1 MEIKKLNIII
11 TLGFIAII
19 GILIAQLLWTRQA
32 YNLEDKKF
40 NQTVNIALLEVV
52 EKLSGGKAAF
62 NESPVQNISNDYY
75 VVNLNNEFHPAVL
88 EHYLKTEF
96 NHFQINTDY
105 VYALYNCHSDK
116 MIYGKYVLKNQED
129 SENRIIKFPKHKN
142 LVYYFSIRFPEK
154 TTYLISSLRFW
165 YLLTFALI
173 IILLVYVYSIYTIIQ
188 QKKFSELQRD
198 FINNMTHEF
207 KTPLSSI
214 LLASEALTNQDTIK
228 VNPKLQTYTS
238 IITDQSHKLNNHIE
252 KILNIARNDASG
264 LSLKLQKIV
273 LLPFI
278 QEITNTVKQKNDNI
292 SIQIEVEHTIAV
304 LADEFHFANVIYNIL
319 DNSIK
324 YCKTEPSIIIS
335 SFKDSKGLYLKFK
348 DNGMGIPSKNIPY
361 IFDKFYR
368 VNTKKSDEIN
378 GFGLG
383 LFYVKKVVQQHNWKI
398 SVENNTDTGI
408 IITLFLPF
416 KKTTICKSWKN
427 LKSYTQKMIKR

>member
-11 TLGFIAII
+11 SLGFVAII

-52 EKLSGGKAAF
+52 EKLSGGKTSF
-62 NESPVQNISNDYY
+62 TESPIQNISNDYY
-75 VVNLNNEFHPAVL
+75 VVNINNDFHPALL

-96 NHFQINTDY
+96 TRFQINTNY
-105 VYALYNCHSDK
+105 VYALYNCRSDR
-116 MIYGKYVLKNQED
+116 MIYGKYVSTHQKSTNNKVIQ
-129 SENRIIKFPKHKN
+129 FPKHKN
-142 LVYYFSIRFPEK
+142 LVYYFSIRFPDK
-154 TTYLISSLRFW
+154 ATYLISSLRFW
-165 YLLTFALI
+165 YVLTFALI

-188 QKKFSELQRD
+188 QKKFSELQKD

-214 LLASEALTNQDTIK
+214 LLASEALTKQELVK
-228 VNPKLQTYTS
+228 ENPKLKTYTS
-238 IITDQSHKLNNHIE
+238 IITDQSYKLNNHIE

-278 QEITNTVKQKNDNI
+278 TEIAESIKQKNEDL
-292 SIQIEVEHTIAV
+292 SIRIEIDETSSVM
-304 LADEFHFANVIYNIL
+304 ADEFHFTNIIYNIL

-324 YCKTEPSIIIS
+324 YCDTQPDILIS
-335 SFKDSKGLYLKFK
+335 SSKDAKGLYLKFR
-348 DNGMGIPSKNIPY
+348 DNGIGIPSKNIPH

-368 VNTKKSDEIN
+368 ITTNRSDEVN

-383 LFYVKKVVQQHNWKI
+383 LFYVKKIVQQHNWKI
-398 SVENNTDTGI
+398 SVENNTDKGI
-408 IITLFLPF
+408 TITLFLPF
-416 KKTTICKSWKN
+416 VNK
-427 LKSYTQKMIKR
+427 

>member
-11 TLGFIAII
+11 TIGLVAII
-19 GILIAQLLWTRQA
+19 GILVAQLLWTRQA
-32 YNLEDKKF
+32 YNLENRKF
-40 NQTVNIALLEVV
+40 NQKVNIALMEVV
-52 EKLSGGKAAF
+52 DKMSEGKTSF
-62 NESPVQNISNDYY
+62 TENPVQIVANDYY
-75 VVNLNNEFHPAVL
+75 VVNINNEFHPSVL

-96 NHFQINTDY
+96 TRFQINTDY
-105 VYALYNCHSDK
+105 VYALYNCHSDQ
-116 MIYGKYVLKNQED
+116 MIYGKYISSHQEEP
-129 SENRIIKFPKHKN
+129 SEKVIKFPKHKN
-142 LVYYFSIRFPEK
+142 LTYYFSIRFPDK

-214 LLASEALTNQDTIK
+214 LLATEALNKQEIVK
-228 VNPKLQTYTS
+228 ENSKLQTYTS
-238 IITDQSHKLNNHIE
+238 IIINQSNTLNNHIE
-252 KILNIARNDASG
+252 KILNIAKNDSAG
-264 LSLKLQKIV
+264 LSLKTEKIQ

-278 QEITNTVKQKNDNI
+278 QEIAESMKQKNENLR
-292 SIQIEVEHTIAV
+292 IEVSVESNTSV
-304 LADEFHFANVIYNIL
+304 MADKFHFTNILYNIL

-324 YCKTEPSIIIS
+324 YCETQPNIIIS
-335 SFKDSKGLYLKFK
+335 SIKDSKGLYLEFK
-348 DNGMGIPSKNIPY
+348 DNGMGIPDKSIPH

-383 LFYVKKVVQQHNWKI
+383 LFYVKKIVQQHHWKI
-398 SVENNTDTGI
+398 FVENNKDTGI
-408 IITLFLPF
+408 TTTLFFPF
-416 KKTTICKSWKN
+416 
-427 LKSYTQKMIKR
+427 

>member
-11 TLGFIAII
+11 TLGFVAII

-40 NQTVNIALLEVV
+40 NQTVNIALLEVA
-52 EKLSGGKAAF
+52 EKMSGGKTSF
-62 NESPVQNISNDYY
+62 TESPVQNISNDYY
-75 VVNLNNEFHPAVL
+75 VVNINNEFHPAIL

-96 NHFQINTDY
+96 TRFQINTDY
-105 VYALYNCHSDK
+105 VYALYNCHTDQ
-116 MIYGKYVLKNQED
+116 MIYGKYISKHQESPD
-129 SENRIIKFPKHKN
+129 KAIKFPKHKN
-142 LVYYFSIRFPEK
+142 LVYYFSIRFPDK

-165 YLLTFALI
+165 YVLTFALI

-214 LLASEALTNQDTIK
+214 LLASEALTKQETVK
-228 VNPKLQTYTS
+228 ENPKLQTYTS
-238 IITDQSHKLNNHIE
+238 IITDQSHKLNSHIE
-252 KILNIARNDASG
+252 KILNIAKNDASG
-264 LSLKLQKIV
+264 LSLKPQRIV

-278 QEITNTVKQKNDNI
+278 QEIVDTIKQKNENLSAQIDIDDTI
-292 SIQIEVEHTIAV
+292 SI
-304 LADEFHFANVIYNIL
+304 LADEFHFANIIYNIL

-324 YCKTEPSIIIS
+324 YCETKPSIVIS
-335 SFKDSKGLYLKFK
+335 ALKDSKGLHLKFK
-348 DNGMGIPSKNIPY
+348 DNGMGIPAKNIPH

-368 VNTKKSDEIN
+368 VNTKKSDEVN

-383 LFYVKKVVQQHNWKI
+383 LFYVKKIVQQHNWKI
-398 SVENNTDTGI
+398 SVENNSDKGI
-408 IITLFLPF
+408 TITLFLP
-416 KKTTICKSWKN
+416 S
-427 LKSYTQKMIKR
+427 

>member
-11 TLGFIAII
+11 TLGFVAII

-40 NQTVNIALLEVV
+40 NQTVNIALLEVA
-52 EKLSGGKAAF
+52 EKLSGGKTSF
-62 NESPVQNISNDYY
+62 TESPVQNISNDYY
-75 VVNLNNEFHPAVL
+75 VVNINNDFHPAVL

-96 NHFQINTDY
+96 TRFQINTNY
-105 VYALYNCHSDK
+105 VYALYNCHSDR
-116 MIYGKYVLKNQED
+116 MIYGKYISSHQKNSGNKTIQ
-129 SENRIIKFPKHKN
+129 FPKHKN
-142 LVYYFSIRFPEK
+142 LVYYFSIRFPDK
-154 TTYLISSLRFW
+154 ATYLISSLRFW

-214 LLASEALTNQDTIK
+214 LLASEALTKQELIK
-228 VNPKLQTYTS
+228 ENPRLQTYTS
-238 IITDQSHKLNNHIE
+238 IITDQSYKLNHHIE
-252 KILNIARNDASG
+252 KILNIAKNDASG
-264 LSLKLQKIV
+264 LSLKFQKIT

-278 QEITNTVKQKNDNI
+278 TEIADTIKHKNENLTI
-292 SIQIEVEHTIAV
+292 RIEVGDTVSVI
-304 LADEFHFANVIYNIL
+304 ADEFHFTNIIYNIL

-324 YCKTEPSIIIS
+324 YCDTAPHIIIS
-335 SFKDSKGLYLKFK
+335 AFKDSKGLYLKFK
-348 DNGMGIPSKNIPY
+348 DNGIGIPPKNIPH

-368 VNTKKSDEIN
+368 VPTTKSDEVN

-398 SVENNTDTGI
+398 SVENNADKGI
-408 IITLFLPF
+408 TISLFVPF
-416 KKTTICKSWKN
+416 
-427 LKSYTQKMIKR
+427 

>member
-1 MEIKKLNIII
+1 MEIKRLNIII
-11 TLGFIAII
+11 TLGFVAII

-32 YNLEDKKF
+32 YNLEDQKF
-40 NQTVNIALLEVV
+40 NQKVNIALLEVV
-52 EKLSGGKAAF
+52 EKLSGGKTSFAE
-62 NESPVQNISNDYY
+62 NPVQNISNDYY
-75 VVNLNNEFHPAVL
+75 VVNINNEFHPAVL

-96 NHFQINTDY
+96 TRFQINTNY

-116 MIYGKYVLKNQED
+116 MIYGKFVSSHQE
-129 SENRIIKFPKHKN
+129 SPNYKVIQFPKHKN
-142 LVYYFSIRFPEK
+142 LVYYFSIRFPDK

-214 LLASEALTNQDTIK
+214 LLASEALTKQDQVK
-228 VNPKLQTYTS
+228 ESPKLQTYTS
-238 IITDQSHKLNNHIE
+238 IITDQSHKLNSHIE
-252 KILNIARNDASG
+252 KILNIAKNDASG
-264 LSLKLQKIV
+264 LSLKPQRII

-278 QEITNTVKQKNDNI
+278 QEIAETVKQKNENI
-292 SIQIEVEHTIAV
+292 SIEINIDSDTSVI
-304 LADEFHFANVIYNIL
+304 ADEFHFSNIIYNIL
-319 DNSIK
+319 DNSVK
-324 YCKTEPSIIIS
+324 YCETTPMITIS

-348 DNGMGIPSKNIPY
+348 DNGIGIPAKSIPH

-368 VNTKKSDEIN
+368 VNTSKSDEVN

-398 SVENNTDTGI
+398 SVENNSDKGI
-408 IITLFLPF
+408 TITLFLPF
-416 KKTTICKSWKN
+416 
-427 LKSYTQKMIKR
+427 

>member
-1 MEIKKLNIII
+1 MKIKRLNIII

-19 GILIAQLLWTRQA
+19 GILIAQLMWTIQA

-40 NQTVNIALLEVV
+40 NQKVNIALMEVA
-52 EKLSGGKAAF
+52 EKLSGGKTSYTE
-62 NESPVQNISNDYY
+62 NPVQNIANDYY
-75 VVNLNNEFHPAVL
+75 VVNINNEFHPIVL
-88 EHYLKTEF
+88 EYYLKTEF
-96 NHFQINTDY
+96 TRFQINTDY

-116 MIYGKYVLKNQED
+116 MIYGKYMTTHQE
-129 SENRIIKFPKHKN
+129 SPGNKVINFPKHKN
-142 LVYYFSIRFPEK
+142 LIYYFSIRFPDK

-214 LLASEALTNQDTIK
+214 LLASEALNKQELIQE
-228 VNPKLQTYTS
+228 NSKLQTYTS
-238 IITDQSHKLNNHIE
+238 IIINQSHKLNSHIE
-252 KILNIARNDASG
+252 KILNIAKNDAAG
-264 LSLKLQKIV
+264 LSLKPQKIL

-278 QEITNTVKQKNDNI
+278 HEIADNI
-292 SIQIEVEHTIAV
+292 QHKNKDLSIEIDIENSTSVM
-304 LADEFHFANVIYNIL
+304 ADEFHFTNIIYNLL

-324 YCKTEPSIIIS
+324 YCETKPVIKIS
-335 SFKDSKGLYLKFK
+335 AYKDSKGLYLKFK
-348 DNGMGIPSKNIPY
+348 DNGMGIPAKNIPH

-368 VNTKKSDEIN
+368 VHTKRSEEVN

-383 LFYVKKVVQQHNWKI
+383 LFYVKKVVQQHHWKI
-398 SVENNTDTGI
+398 SVENNEDKGI
-408 IITLFLPF
+408 TTTLFFPF
-416 KKTTICKSWKN
+416 SN
-427 LKSYTQKMIKR
+427 

>member
-19 GILIAQLLWTRQA
+19 GIMTAQLLWTRQA

-40 NQTVNIALLEVV
+40 NQKVNIALAEVV
-52 EKLSGGKAAF
+52 EKLSGGKTSF
-62 NESPVQNISNDYY
+62 TENPVQNIANDYY
-75 VVNLNNEFHPAVL
+75 VVNINNEFHPAVL
-88 EHYLKTEF
+88 EYYLRTEF
-96 NHFQINTDY
+96 TRFQINTDY

-116 MIYGKYVLKNQED
+116 MIYGKYISTHQEPPSD
-129 SENRIIKFPKHKN
+129 KVINFPKHKN
-142 LVYYFSIRFPEK
+142 LIYYFSIRFPDK

-214 LLASEALTNQDTIK
+214 LLASEALNKHNIIQEDS
-228 VNPKLQTYTS
+228 KLQTYTS
-238 IITDQSHKLNNHIE
+238 IIINQSYKLNNHIE
-252 KILNIARNDASG
+252 KILNIAKNDASG
-264 LSLKLQKIV
+264 LSLKPQKIV

-278 QEITNTVKQKNDNI
+278 QEIADIIQQKNENLVLHLEIEDHI
-292 SIQIEVEHTIAV
+292 SII
-304 LADEFHFANVIYNIL
+304 ADEFHFTNIVYNIL
-319 DNSIK
+319 DNAIK
-324 YCKTEPSIIIS
+324 YCETKPEITIS
-335 SFKDSKGLYLKFK
+335 SGKSSKGLYLKFK
-348 DNGMGIPSKNIPY
+348 DNGMGIPSKNMPH

-368 VNTKKSDEIN
+368 VTTKKSDEVN

-383 LFYVKKVVQQHNWKI
+383 LFYVKKIVQQHQWKI
-398 SVENNTDTGI
+398 SVENNTDQGI
-408 IITLFLPF
+408 TITLFFPF
-416 KKTTICKSWKN
+416 
-427 LKSYTQKMIKR
+427 